1 MLLYARSGKKDCTE
15 YVLMVENTRNVSE
28 LDRRCSVIM
37 ETGGFLETRSETMK
51 KRVFRYSVGVAFLV
65 FLLIT
70 PFGNTAF
77 AYGGGSSGGGI
88 TDQKEVSA
96 GEPGVIPG
104 YEEEDFG
111 VAGDTASL
119 DPPPEGNTLENTWG
133 KHLKKKPSH
142 WTEKQWKDY
151 VKKRQGIH
159 RHQKNEAFEEE
170 KSEDRK
176 LKIAQGTGMAASAA
190 GAVIGAVAAPA
201 VAPTIV
207 IISVAGDGLAA
218 TAGSLAEGKSVKE
231 SVKDGLKKSASSAI
245 LSTVG
250 SGKTNAVIGFVG
262 GQIYDNVDPSS
273 GTPNNGMSN
282 YHHESAPGFTT
293 RGGHDIKY

>member
-1 MLLYARSGKKDCTE
+1 MNCIGNAPVAEGRITEAGGVLHARSG
-15 YVLMVENTRNVSE
+15 
-28 LDRRCSVIM
+28 
-37 ETGGFLETRSETMK
+37 TMSN
-51 KRVFRYSVGVAFLV
+51 RLFRYVVGVAFLV
-65 FLLIT
+65 ALLIT
-70 PFGNTAF
+70 PFENTAF
-77 AYGGGSSGGGI
+77 AYGGGSSGGGARG
-88 TDQKEVSA
+88 EVDPQEAAS
-96 GEPGVIPG
+96 GGLPGVVPG
-104 YEEEDFG
+104 YEEEDIG
-111 VAGDTASL
+111 IAGGTASL

-142 WTEKQWKDY
+142 WTEKQWNDY
-151 VKKRQGIH
+151 VKKRQSIY
-159 RHQKNEAFEEE
+159 RHQKNKAFEEE

-190 GAVIGAVAAPA
+190 GAVVGAVAAPA

-207 IISVAGDGLAA
+207 IISVTGDGLAA

-245 LSTVG
+245 LSKVG
-250 SGKTNAVIGFVG
+250 SGKTNAAIGFVG

-293 RGGHDIKY
+293 RGGHEIKY